1 MIHLT
6 DEVARCLLCVA
17 LMLLS
22 CQKEAKI
29 APEYDN
35 SDFVRVTD
43 VIPDAILEIRYY
55 STYNFVGERIDG
67 YEQPIALMT
76 REAADSLKAV
86 NDELK
91 AKGYRIKIWDTRR

>member
-1 MIHLT
+1 MRKICKIPYFLG
-6 DEVARCLLCVA
+6 VA

-22 CQKEAKI
+22 CSQEAKI

-55 STYNFVGERIDG
+55 STYNFVVERAP
-67 YEQPIALMT
+67 Q
-76 REAADSLKAV
+76 
-86 NDELK
+86 
-91 AKGYRIKIWDTRR
+91 